1 MSNAPIIEARAI
13 EKWYPQPD
21 GTRIQVVGLMDFS
34 IESGKIVALLGASGC
49 GKSTLLRILSG
60 LAEPSSGALFWH
72 GKPLDPQTP
81 NVAIVFQSFALFPWL
96 TVLENVEAPLQARGV
111 AAVERRK
118 RALRTLDTVGLDG
131 FETAYPKE
139 LSGGMK
145 QRVGFAR
152 ALVVEPEV
160 LFMDE
165 PFSALDVL
173 TAENLR
179 GELLELW
186 LNKKMTTSAIF
197 IVTHNIEEAVML
209 ADRIVVLG
217 RNPARIRSD
226 INVRLA
232 HPRDRKSMRFV
243 ELVDYIYKVM
253 TEPDVEHAPPDPEST
268 GQIVLPPGGLKK
280 GQAPVRTS
288 KYQMLPHA
296 RVGGI
301 AGLLELLHDRG
312 GKEDLFR
319 LSEDLVM
326 DVEDL
331 LPILEACQLLGF
343 AWLREGDVQLS
354 AQGAEFA
361 DADIQRRKVLF
372 RQAALEHVTIL
383 KQIDSVLKRKS
394 DHSINGEFFHDIL
407 DEHFT
412 DEETQR
418 QFDTAMNW
426 GRYAEIFDYDSGSG
440 RLVQT
445 EAVEIERL
453 QIEAA
458 PGQRTVDPAEETR
471 DSTSTKP

>member
-1 MSNAPIIEARAI
+1 MSTEPIIEARAI
-13 EKWYPQPD
+13 EKSYPQPD
-21 GTRIQVVGLMDFS
+21 GSTRIQVVGLMDFS
-34 IESGKIVALLGASGC
+34 IETGKIIALLGASGC

-60 LAEPSSGALFWH
+60 LSQPTSGALFWH
-72 GKPLDPQTP
+72 GKPLNGQTP

-96 TVLENVEAPLQARGV
+96 TVLENVEAPLEARGIE
-111 AAVERRK
+111 AVERRK

-186 LNKKMTTSAIF
+186 LNKKMPTSAIF

-217 RNPARIRSD
+217 RNPARVRSD
-226 INVRLA
+226 INVRLL
-232 HPRDRKSMRFV
+232 HPRDRKSPRFI

-253 TEPDVEHAPPDPEST
+253 TEPDVEHAPPDAEST
-268 GQIVLPPGGLKK
+268 GEVVLPAGGLRRREPPIRS
-280 GQAPVRTS
+280 A
-288 KYQMLPHA
+288 KYQVLPHA
-296 RVGGI
+296 RVAGI

-312 GKEDLFR
+312 GREDLFR

-343 AWLREGDVQLS
+343 AWLKEGDVQVS
-354 AQGAEFA
+354 KAGAEFA
-361 DADIQRRKVLF
+361 EADIQTRKVLF
-372 RQAALEHVTIL
+372 RKAALENVTIL

-394 DHSINGEFFHDIL
+394 DHAIEEDFFRDIL
-407 DEHFT
+407 DEHFS
-412 DEETQR
+412 EEEVQR

-426 GRYAEIFDYDSGSG
+426 GRYAEIFDYDRESG
-440 RLVQT
+440 RLVQS
-445 EAVEIERL
+445 
-453 QIEAA
+453 EAA
-458 PGQRTVDPAEETR
+458 ASEAARAETAI
-471 DSTSTKP
+471 SQNHSPTSTPDA

>member
-1 MSNAPIIEARAI
+1 MAAEPIIEARAI
-13 EKWYPQPD
+13 EKSYPQPD
-21 GTRIQVVGLMDFS
+21 GTRIQVIGLTDFV
-34 IESGKIVALLGASGC
+34 IEPGKIIAVLGASGC

-60 LAEPSSGALFWH
+60 LSQPTSGALFWH
-72 GKPLDPQTP
+72 GRPMNGQVP

-96 TVLENVEAPLQARGV
+96 TVLENVEAPLEARSV
-111 AAVERRK
+111 PVVERRK

-186 LNKKMTTSAIF
+186 LNKKMPTSAIF
-197 IVTHNIEEAVML
+197 IVTHNIEEAVVM
-209 ADRIVVLG
+209 ADRIVILG

-226 INVRLA
+226 IKVRLT
-232 HPRDRKSMRFV
+232 HPRDRKSPKFV

-253 TEPDVEHAPPDPEST
+253 IEPDVEHAPPDAEST
-268 GQIVLPPGGLKK
+268 GEIVLPAGKLRK
-280 GQAPVRTS
+280 GQPPVRTS
-288 KYQMLPHA
+288 KYQILPHA

-301 AGLLELLHDRG
+301 AGLLELLQDRG
-312 GKEDLFR
+312 GREDLFR

-331 LPILEACQLLGF
+331 LPILEACQVLGF
-343 AWLREGDVQLS
+343 ARLKEGDVQLTE
-354 AQGAEFA
+354 AGEEFA
-361 DADIQRRKVLF
+361 KADIQTRKVLF
-372 RQAALEHVTIL
+372 RKAALQNVMIL

-394 DHSINGEFFHDIL
+394 DHAIGDDFFRDIL
-407 DEHFT
+407 GEHFSG
-412 DEETQR
+412 DEAER
-418 QFDTAMNW
+418 QFETALNW
-426 GRYAEIFDYDSGSG
+426 GRYAEIFDYDRESG
-440 RLVQT
+440 RIIQT
-445 EAVEIERL
+445 EAVQTDI
-453 QIEAA
+453 A
-458 PGQRTVDPAEETR
+458 PSENGAGNHTT
-471 DSTSTKP
+471 DSAPKA